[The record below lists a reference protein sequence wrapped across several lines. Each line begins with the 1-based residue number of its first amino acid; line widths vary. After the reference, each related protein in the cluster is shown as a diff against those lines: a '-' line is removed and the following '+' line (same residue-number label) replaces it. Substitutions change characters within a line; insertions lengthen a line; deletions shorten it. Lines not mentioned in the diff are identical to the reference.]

1 MSAPK
6 AFRCVVM
13 GSESLLVSC
22 SEILLAEGHTIVAV
36 ITDDED
42 IARFAEER
50 RIPVVTPGP
59 DLAARL
65 GQEPLGQEPFEWL
78 FSIANLSII
87 PGDVLALPSRGAINF
102 HDGPL
107 PRYAGLNAT
116 SWAIL
121 HGERT
126 HGVSWHRVEGGVDE
140 GDLLEQRIFELAE
153 RETALTL
160 NTRCYELGIETF
172 ARLVEAIGR
181 GEEKPRPQDLSQR
194 TYFGRYDRPPAA
206 CAIDFAEPAHR
217 VDALVRALDFGRYPN
232 PLGVPKIL
240 VGGGVVLLP
249 DVEPARDSV
258 SVPPGT
264 IIASDDAG
272 LEVATATGSLLFP
285 RVLDEAGAPLTAEDA
300 ARRGLA
306 PGVSLAMSRETR
318 DRLSAIDADLAR
330 HEPFWVRRLTSLEPA
345 QLPAPGEG
353 RRADANL
360 VAPSGAG
367 AGAGQQTER
376 RMIEASADPA
386 RLVAVLT
393 AWISRV
399 SGKARLDLAFRH
411 PGIAERVRG
420 AEALYARFVP
430 LRVEVDREKPLAALE
445 QAAKTELARAIEHG
459 TYPGDLVHRYPRV
472 QRPEWGVAFEQ
483 VESIDACA
491 CEAAP
496 LTIATDGERAALC
509 FDPARVATKDAEA
522 LRQKLE
528 LFLTADA
535 LATPVGLLPLLS
547 AEERRRVLV
556 EWNATAADVPRD
568 RAVHQLFEAQVDR
581 TPDACALVFEGEE
594 LTYREL
600 DRRANQLA
608 HHLVA
613 LGVLPDTP
621 VGLSTERSLE
631 LVIGALG
638 ILKAGGAYVPL
649 DPSYPAD
656 RVAFMLEDC
665 RASVVVTHG
674 AARLP
679 AGERTVVLLDEH
691 AGAIA
696 TRPTERPTVD
706 VRGSSLAYLIY
717 TSGSTGTP
725 KGVMIEH
732 RNVAN
737 FFAGMDRVIRP
748 DEHERRVPTAQADQH
763 AASQAALSGSAP
775 ASECRGAY
783 STYVTT
789 PSADVSPDQRRLG
802 SRASRAPEP
811 RQRVW
816 LAVTSLSFDISVLE
830 LFYTLARGFTVV
842 VAREADRAH
851 AQARERQR
859 TMDLS
864 LFYFASDEGE
874 KAADKYRLLLDGAR
888 FADAHGFSAVWTPE
902 RHFHAFGGLYPNPSV
917 ASAALAVITERVK
930 LRAGS
935 CVSPL
940 HHPIRI
946 AEEWALVD
954 NLSNGRVGISF
965 AAGWQPND
973 FALRPE
979 AFAGNKQRM
988 VDEIEV
994 VRRLW
999 RGEAIE
1005 FPGPKGPVSVRTL
1018 PRPVQRELPFWIT
1031 AAGNPET
1038 FQLAGRLGGGI
1049 LTHLLGQSLEDVRQ
1063 KVEVYRAAWREAG
1076 HPGEG
1081 HVALMLHTFVGED
1094 DAIVKETVREP
1105 MKGYLR
1111 SAMQLIQQHAWSF
1124 PAFKRLAREER
1135 SFEDNF
1141 LSLSKE
1147 DTEALLDHSFE
1158 RYYESSGLFGNVERC
1173 VEIVEKCRAIGV
1185 DEVACLIDYGID
1197 SDTVMAH
1204 LPQLAAVR
1212 EAVSGGAASRHR
1224 AAAPGKNAGAELP
1237 ARSGADGIAAQLVRH
1252 RVTHMQCTP
1261 SMARMILGDDEAR
1274 AALRGLSHLMI
1285 GGEAFPGAL
1294 ARELSAA
1301 TGARITNMYGPT
1313 ETTVW
1318 SSTHDVEQV
1327 EDGTVP
1333 IGRPIANTSL
1343 YVLDEGREPL
1353 PPGVAGELYIG
1364 GDGVARGYW
1373 ARTELSAERFV
1384 PDPFAGKDGARM
1396 YRTGD
1401 AARRAEDGR
1410 VEFLGRIDQQVKI
1423 RGYRIE
1429 LGEIEAR
1436 LAAHPSVREA
1446 VVIAREDVPGDA
1458 RIAAYVRAAAP
1469 IDVAAL
1475 KAHLAETL
1483 PEFMVP
1489 PYIVELERFPLTP
1502 NKKIDRRALPRPE
1515 VDRARPEAAPQG
1527 GIEETIGAIWRRI
1540 LGLSE
1545 VSRRD
1550 NFFELGGHSL
1560 LAVQAHREIKEA
1572 LSGKPITVTDIFRFP
1587 TIAALAAH
1595 LEGGDGAQ
1603 RALEESRGRAVARKR
1618 AATAGSR
1625 RVLRRR

>member
-1 MSAPK
+1 MSAQK

-22 SEILLAEGHTIVAV
+22 SEILLAEGHTILAV
-36 ITDDED
+36 ITDDAD

-50 RIPVVTPGP
+50 RLPVLAPGP
-59 DLAARL
+59 DLAAR
-65 GQEPLGQEPFEWL
+65 LGQEPFEWL

-126 HGVSWHRVEGGVDE
+126 HGVSWHRIEGGVDE
-140 GDLLEQRIFELAE
+140 GDLLEQRIVELTE

-172 ARLVEAIGR
+172 ARLVEALGR
-181 GEEKPRPQDLSQR
+181 GEDRRRPQDLSQR

-206 CAIDFAEPAHR
+206 CAIDFGEPAHR

-240 VGGGVVLLP
+240 LGSEPLLLP
-249 DVEPARDSV
+249 EVDLARDSV
-258 SVPPGT
+258 SVAPGT
-264 IIASDDAG
+264 VIAFDDSG
-272 LEVATATGSLLFP
+272 LEVASATGSLLFP
-285 RVLDEAGAPLTAEDA
+285 RVLDADGAPLSPEEG

-306 PGVSLAMSRETR
+306 PGASLAMPRELR
-318 DRLSAIDADLAR
+318 DRLTAIDADLAR
-330 HEPFWVRRLTSLEPA
+330 YEPFWVRRLPTLEPA
-345 QLPAPGEG
+345 ALPTASERREVASARASRAPI
-353 RRADANL
+353 
-360 VAPSGAG
+360 
-367 AGAGQQTER
+367 ER

-386 RLVAVLT
+386 RLAAALT
-393 AWISRV
+393 AWLSRV
-399 SGKARLDLAFRH
+399 SAKERLDLAFRH
-411 PGIAERVRG
+411 PGIAERVHG
-420 AEALYARFVP
+420 AEALYAPFVP
-430 LRVEVDREKPLAALE
+430 LRLEVDRDKSLGALE
-445 QAAKTELARAIEHG
+445 QAVKAALARTIEHG
-459 TYPGDLVHRYPRV
+459 TYLGDLVHRYPKV
-472 QRPEWGVAFEQ
+472 ERPEWGVALEQ
-483 VESIDACA
+483 LESIDACA
-491 CEAAP
+491 CAAAP
-496 LTIATDGERAALC
+496 LTLATDGERAALC
-509 FDPARVATKDAEA
+509 FDPARVPAKDAEA
-522 LRQKLE
+522 LRQRLE
-528 LFLTADA
+528 RL
-535 LATPVGLLPLLS
+535 LAPELSATTVGQLPLLS

-556 EWNATAADVPRD
+556 EWNATAAEVPRD
-568 RAVHQLFEAQVDR
+568 RAVHQLFEEQVDR
-581 TPDACALVFEGEE
+581 TPEACALVFDEQE

-608 HHLVA
+608 HHLIA

-621 VGLSTERSLE
+621 VGLSAERSLE

-649 DPSYPAD
+649 DPSYPAE

-674 AARLP
+674 AARASLP
-679 AGERTVVLLDEH
+679 TGERMIVSLDED
-691 AGAIA
+691 ASAIA
-696 TRPTERPTVD
+696 ARPPERPSVD

-725 KGVMIEH
+725 KGVMVEH

-748 DEHERRVPTAQADQH
+748 DEHE
-763 AASQAALSGSAP
+763 
-775 ASECRGAY
+775 
-783 STYVTT
+783 
-789 PSADVSPDQRRLG
+789 
-802 SRASRAPEP
+802 
-811 RQRVW
+811 QRVW

-851 AQARERQR
+851 AAPRRPARA
-859 TMDLS
+859 MDMS

-874 KAADKYRLLLDGAR
+874 RAADKYRLLLDGAR
-888 FADAHGFSAVWTPE
+888 FADTHGFSAVWTPE

-935 CVSPL
+935 CVNPL

-954 NLSNGRVGISF
+954 NLSRGRVGISF

-973 FALRPE
+973 FVLRPE

-988 VDEIEV
+988 IDEIDV

-999 RGEAIE
+999 RGETIE
-1005 FPGPKGPVSVRTL
+1005 LPGPKGPVSVRTL

-1049 LTHLLGQSLEDVRQ
+1049 LTHLLGQSLEEVRQ
-1063 KVEVYRAAWREAG
+1063 KIEVYRAAWREAG

-1081 HVALMLHTFVGED
+1081 HVVLMLHTFVGED
-1094 DAIVKETVREP
+1094 ADAVKETVREP

-1158 RYYESSGLFGNVERC
+1158 RYYESSGLFGTVERC
-1173 VEIVEKCRAIGV
+1173 VEIVERCRAVGV

-1212 EAVSGGAASRHR
+1212 EAVSAGLERSPRAEGSFGPQPGAM
-1224 AAAPGKNAGAELP
+1224 E
-1237 ARSGADGIAAQLVRH
+1237 GIGAQLLRH

-1261 SMARMILGDDEAR
+1261 SMARMLLGDESAS
-1274 AALRGLSHLMI
+1274 AALARITHLMI
-1285 GGEAFPGAL
+1285 GGEAFPATL

-1318 SSTHDVEQV
+1318 SSTHDVGEL
-1327 EDGTVP
+1327 EEGTVP

-1364 GDGVARGYW
+1364 GDGVTRGYW
-1373 ARTELSAERFV
+1373 ARGELSAERFV
-1384 PDPFAGKDGARM
+1384 PDPFSGKEGARM

-1401 AARRAEDGR
+1401 AARRAEDGC
-1410 VEFLGRIDQQVKI
+1410 VEFLGRIDQQVKV

-1458 RIAAYVRAAAP
+1458 RITAYVRPASP
-1469 IDVAAL
+1469 IDAAAL
-1475 KAHLAETL
+1475 KTYLATSL

-1489 PYIVELERFPLTP
+1489 AHIVELERFPLTP

-1515 VDRARPEAAPQG
+1515 LERARSEAPPQG
-1527 GIEETIGAIWRRI
+1527 GIEETIATIWKRI

-1560 LAVQAHREIKEA
+1560 LAVQAHREIRDA
-1572 LSGKPITVTDIFRFP
+1572 LDGRPLTVTDIFRFP

-1595 LEGGDGAQ
+1595 LEGDGGAK